1 MMGATEKTSTFFDR
15 YAHDFSA
22 IYGTRNTLFHSVVN
36 KLFRESMKLR
46 FFMTLEGCNPVSGRS
61 VLDVGCGP
69 GHYSVALARRGAARV
84 FGVDFAPGMLDIAR
98 ESAARAGVSAVTTFE
113 QADFVKREIH
123 ERFDYVV
130 AMGFMD
136 YMERP
141 REVVEKALSVCDVRA
156 FFSFPLDGGVLAWQ
170 RRVRYKSRCELFL
183 YTEAQVRDLFAGTRA
198 KKIDV
203 EVIARDLFVTA
214 HV

>member
-1 MMGATEKTSTFFDR
+1 MMSTAEKTSTFFDR

-22 IYGTRNTLFHSVVN
+22 IYGTRNTMFHSVVN

-46 FFMTLEGCNPVSGRS
+46 FFMTLEGCNPVTGRS

-69 GHYSVALARRGAARV
+69 GHYGVALARRGASRV
-84 FGVDFAPGMLDIAR
+84 LGVDFAPGMLEIAR
-98 ESAARAGVSAVTTFE
+98 DSARRAGVASQCTFE
-113 QADFVKREIH
+113 QADFVKREFG

-141 REVVEKALSVCDVRA
+141 REVVEKALSVCDVRS

-170 RRVRYKSRCELFL
+170 RRVRYKSRCDL
-183 YTEAQVRDLFAGTRA
+183 YLYGEEQVRSFFDGTRA
-198 KKIDV
+198 KKVDV